1 MHGQPDS
8 PRSAVSPNPRR
19 LQIVVVDEDPE
30 ILALWAAALNADS
43 YEVAVAASEQ
53 ELARGLRAKAAR
65 ARAAAR
71 RAAERAETPG
81 EWNDTRI

>member
-1 MHGQPDS
+1 MHSRPDS
-8 PRSAVSPNPRR
+8 SRGAVGSIPRR

-71 RAAERAETPG
+71 RAAERAENSG
-81 EWNDTRI
+81 EWNGTGA

>member
-1 MHGQPDS
+1 MQGQPDS
-8 PRSAVSPNPRR
+8 PRSAVSPIPRR
-19 LQIVVVDEDPE
+19 LQIVVVDDDPE

-53 ELARGLRAKAAR
+53 ELARGLRARAAR

-71 RAAERAETPG
+71 RAAERAQNSDD
-81 EWNDTRI
+81 WNGTRI

>member
-8 PRSAVSPNPRR
+8 PRSAVRSIPRR
-19 LQIVVVDEDPE
+19 LQIVVVDDDPE
-30 ILALWAAALNADS
+30 ILALWAAALNAES

-53 ELARGLRAKAAR
+53 ELARGLRAQAAR

-71 RAAERAETPG
+71 RAAQRAENSHESNG
-81 EWNDTRI
+81 TRI

>member
-8 PRSAVSPNPRR
+8 PRSAGGSSPRR
-19 LQIVVVDEDPE
+19 LQIVVVDEEPE

-71 RAAERAETPG
+71 RAAERAENSDG
-81 EWNDTRI
+81 WSGSRI